1 MNVIKKRAE
10 MDHTTK
16 TNTQND
22 ASQTNWYGSL
32 QDITQLIHLSYEYK
46 GLNKAVLLV
55 WICTTLLEA
64 T

>member
-1 MNVIKKRAE
+1 MK
-10 MDHTTK
+10 HTTK

-32 QDITQLIHLSYEYK
+32 QDITQFIHLSYEYK